1 MDALFSEDAIPRER
15 RELAPGA
22 VWLPG
27 FLDLAQQRWL
37 VERFREWAA
46 GPVPPRAA
54 SYGEHQMS
62 VKTVCLGWHWRPGG
76 YSREAVDVNG
86 HRVLGVP
93 DWMVRLGRRA
103 ISAAYGVEP
112 GAAPGA
118 GPSPWVSGDYTPD
131 TALANFYDASAHM
144 GMHQDADELAP
155 DPVVSLSLGDSCLFR
170 FGNTDTRGRPYQD
183 IRLASGDL
191 FVFGGPAR
199 RAFHGVQKI
208 LPSTAPEGCGLTS
221 GRINITLRNTGL
233 SGPGSGGPGVSGTG
247 PV

>member
-1 MDALFSEDAIPRER
+1 MEALFGEDAIPRGR

-27 FLDLAQQRWL
+27 YLDLAQQRWL

-46 GPVPPRAA
+46 GPVPPRSA

-86 HRVLGVP
+86 HRVLDVP
-93 DWMVRLGRRA
+93 EWMVRLGRTA
-103 ISAAYGVEP
+103 VAAAYGTAPP
-112 GAAPGA
+112 G
-118 GPSPWVSGDYTPD
+118 WVSGDYTPD
-131 TALANFYDASAHM
+131 TALANFYDESAHM

-170 FGNTDTRGRPYQD
+170 FGNTAGRGQPHQD

-208 LPSTAPEGCGLTS
+208 LPGTAPAGCGLEA

-233 SGPGSGGPGVSGTG
+233 V
-247 PV
+247 